1 MFKSNDFNLKFPVKL
16 SDDVYGIVNMWY
28 RQLGSGEIVQFLNWI
43 EFMRFHEWGCNIS
56 IDEHGKPGT
65 LHSPTLNGIE
75 LAFSNMKAYK
85 QFRADAELQAQIRE
99 AAEQILAKAKTSFPA
114 QRKEVHDEIRKIEA
128 ELEHARWKLDVI
140 DEYELLDTLR
150 KITQDDD
157 APEGYFD
164 LRVAELRETYAGSG
178 NLGSLIWDDVKQDI
192 NDVKL
197 QRTTWEQIMARLQPA
212 QEALEKLDE

>member
-1 MFKSNDFNLKFPVKL
+1 MFKTNDFNLKVLVKL
-16 SDDVYGIVNMWY
+16 SDEVYGFVTMWY
-28 RQLGSGEIVQFLNWI
+28 KVLPGGEIVQFLNWI

-75 LAFSNMKAYK
+75 LDGRMKAYK
-85 QFRADAELQAQIRE
+85 QFRADAELQVQIRE

-114 QRKEVHDEIRKIEA
+114 QRKEVYDDIRKLREQIE
-128 ELEHARWKLDVI
+128 ELEWRMDVI

-212 QEALEKLDE
+212 QEEVDGG

>member
-1 MFKSNDFNLKFPVKL
+1 MLKSNDFSLKVLVKL
-16 SDDVYGIVNMWY
+16 SDEVYGFVTMWY
-28 RQLGSGEIVQFLNWI
+28 KVLPGGEIVQFLNWI

-56 IDEHGKPGT
+56 IDEHGKPGM

-140 DEYELLDTLR
+140 DEFDVLQQLKKQAVDR
-150 KITQDDD
+150 G
-157 APEGYFD
+157 APPEYLD
-164 LRVAELRETYAGSG
+164 LRIAELRREWDTVSI
-178 NLGSLIWDDVKQDI
+178 NLHIAWDEIREDI

-197 QRTTWEQIMARLQPA
+197 RRTSWEQIMARLQPA
-212 QEALEKLDE
+212 EEAEGG

>member
-1 MFKSNDFNLKFPVKL
+1 MLKTNDFNLKVLVKL
-16 SDDVYGIVNMWY
+16 SDEVYGFVTMWY
-28 RQLGSGEIVQFLNWI
+28 RQLGSGEIIQFLNWI
-43 EFMRFHEWGCNIS
+43 EYMHFHEWGCNVS
-56 IDEHGKPGT
+56 IDEHGKPGP
-65 LHSPTLNGIE
+65 LYSPTLNGVQ
-75 LAFSNMKAYK
+75 LDGRMKAHK
-85 QFRADAELQAQIRE
+85 QFQADAELQAQIRD
-99 AAEQILAKAKTSFPA
+99 AAAQILEKAKLAFDA
-114 QRKEVHDEIRKIEA
+114 QRKEVYDDIRKLREQIE
-128 ELEHARWKLDVI
+128 ELEWRMDVI

-150 KITQDDD
+150 KITQDED

-212 QEALEKLDE
+212 DIRETP

>member
-1 MFKSNDFNLKFPVKL
+1 MFKTNDFNLKVLVRL
-16 SDDVYGIVNMWY
+16 SDEVYGFVSMWY
-28 RQLGSGEIVQFLNWI
+28 KVLPGGEIVQFLNWI
-43 EFMRFHEWGCNIS
+43 EFMHFHEWGCNIS

-65 LHSPTLNGIE
+65 LYGPKLNGVE
-75 LAFSNMKAYK
+75 LDGRMKAYK

-114 QRKEVHDEIRKIEA
+114 HRKGIADQIRKLREQIE
-128 ELEHARWKLDVI
+128 ELEWRMDVI

-150 KITQDDD
+150 KITQDED

-197 QRTTWEQIMARLQPA
+197 RRTSWEQIMARLQPA
-212 QEALEKLDE
+212 EESEGG